1 MKGRAS
7 NEGVG
12 PGYLRRSLVIMGKV
26 IEWRV
31 QVTEGR
37 AKLKRGKPQFV
48 HKLRKTREKWLTEG
62 KGWIKIWE
70 DQVTEG
76 SGKD

>member
-7 NEGVG
+7 NEWVG

-48 HKLRKTREKWLTEG
+48 HKLRKTREKWLTNMKWG
-62 KGWIKIWE
+62 
-70 DQVTEG
+70 G
-76 SGKD
+76 SGQLS

>member
-37 AKLKRGKPQFV
+37 AKLKRGKAPVCTQI
-48 HKLRKTREKWLTEG
+48 KENPG
-62 KGWIKIWE
+62 KMAN
-70 DQVTEG
+70 
-76 SGKD
+76 

>member
-48 HKLRKTREKWLTEG
+48 HKLG
-62 KGWIKIWE
+62 KP
-70 DQVTEG
+70 
-76 SGKD
+76 GKNG

>member
-7 NEGVG
+7 NEWVG

-31 QVTEGR
+31 QVTGR
-37 AKLKRGKPQFV
+37 
-48 HKLRKTREKWLTEG
+48 
-62 KGWIKIWE
+62 KGQVKKGEAPVCTQIK
-70 DQVTEG
+70 
-76 SGKD
+76 

>member
-12 PGYLRRSLVIMGKV
+12 PGCLRRSLVIIGKV

-48 HKLRKTREKWLTEG
+48 HKLRKTREKWLTNMKWG
-62 KGWIKIWE
+62 
-70 DQVTEG
+70 G
-76 SGKD
+76 SSQLS